1 MESVGNIDTK
11 RKPGKIRLKK
21 ELGFYELLVIG
32 VAGALGNGALFGT
45 VQMVSGAG
53 PGAIFGF
60 VFGAI
65 IYGLITMTYV
75 EMSKVYPEAGGPTR
89 YTMYTHGRWT
99 NLINSMADLLW
110 YLFIPPIEVVAIIS
124 GLDYFYHGVF
134 LTSAGFPTTT
144 GVLVGTLLILT
155 FVPINYFGIKEFGR
169 TTNIMGI
176 IKLIFYI
183 AMVLGFIAFVANFSN
198 FTAYG
203 VLPYRGGFH
212 TWNNASCNVRFRCY
226 KSDSRSRRG
235 D

>member
-99 NLINSMADLLW
+99 NLIIAL
-110 YLFIPPIEVVAIIS
+110 PISSRCLVSSARSGITLVAPKSYI
-124 GLDYFYHGVF
+124 
-134 LTSAGFPTTT
+134 T
-144 GVLVGTLLILT
+144 
-155 FVPINYFGIKEFGR
+155 R
-169 TTNIMGI
+169 GI
-176 IKLIFYI
+176 IPS
-183 AMVLGFIAFVANFSN
+183 ME
-198 FTAYG
+198 TALYG
-203 VLPYRGGFH
+203 STP
-212 TWNNASCNVRFRCY
+212 
-226 KSDSRSRRG
+226 
-235 D
+235 